1 MSDLRQIIVTLP
13 SSLVQEVGGV
23 AKEKQ
28 CSVSQCFEDAVEIYL
43 QARKR
48 EQMRRGYE
56 EMAAINLGLAEEAPV
71 VDVECFSLSMLWME
85 GKS

>member
-1 MSDLRQIIVTLP
+1 MSDLRQIVVTLP
-13 SSLVQEVGGV
+13 SSLVQAVGGV
-23 AKEKQ
+23 ATAKQ
-28 CSVSQCFEDAVEIYL
+28 CSVSQCFADAVEIYL

-56 EMAAINLGLAEEAPV
+56 EMAAINLCLAEEAPV
-71 VDVECFSLSMLWME
+71 VDVECFSLSMMWME